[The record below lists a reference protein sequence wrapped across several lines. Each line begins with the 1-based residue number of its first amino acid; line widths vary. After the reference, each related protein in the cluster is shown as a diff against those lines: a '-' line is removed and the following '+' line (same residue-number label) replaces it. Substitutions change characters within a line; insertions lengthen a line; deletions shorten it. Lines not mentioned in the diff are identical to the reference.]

1 MWPVL
6 GGGSSNFS
14 KTLCIRDR
22 ARPVYKRE
30 LIAVVFA
37 VQRWRPYLLER
48 KFTVKTDQRSLK
60 FLLEK
65 RVIQPQNQRWIA
77 KLLGYLFEVVYKPGL
92 ENKAANALSRIP
104 PTVHLSQQTAPALLD
119 VAIIREEVEK
129 DPSLQEI
136 IKLMEEQKL
145 EIPYYTM
152 QQGVLKFK
160 GRLTKVGRLGS
171 DLVSVDRLS
180 KYAHFFTLKH
190 PYTAKTVDEAFVKE
204 VVKLHRPYSQVSLR
218 RKRNEKLSPKYFG
231 PYKILEK
238 IEAVAYKL
246 EQLSSLVIHP
256 MFHASQ
262 LKKAP
267 EEVYSYRKNQT
278 TKEWEILVS
287 WKCLPPHE
295 ATWEDCANFKHQFPE
310 FHLVQDGFGGGE

>member
-160 GRLTKVGRLGS
+160 GRLVFSKSSSLLPTIRNTYHDSIFGGHLGFLKTYKRMTS
-171 DLVSVDRLS
+171 ELYWKGMKKDIK
-180 KYAHFFTLKH
+180 KYCDECVICQKN
-190 PYTAKTVDEAFVKE
+190 KTSA
-204 VVKLHRPYSQVSLR
+204 
-218 RKRNEKLSPKYFG
+218 LSPAG
-231 PYKILEK
+231 LLMPL
-238 IEAVAYKL
+238 
-246 EQLSSLVIHP
+246 
-256 MFHASQ
+256 
-262 LKKAP
+262 
-267 EEVYSYRKNQT
+267 
-278 TKEWEILVS
+278 EILDAIWSDVS
-287 WKCLPPHE
+287 MDLIKGLPKSGG
-295 ATWEDCANFKHQFPE
+295 WEVIL
-310 FHLVQDGFGGGE
+310 LV